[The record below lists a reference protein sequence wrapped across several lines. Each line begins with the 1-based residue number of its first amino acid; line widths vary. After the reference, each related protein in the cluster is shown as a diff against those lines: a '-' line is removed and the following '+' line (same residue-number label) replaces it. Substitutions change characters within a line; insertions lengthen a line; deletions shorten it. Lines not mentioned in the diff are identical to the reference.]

1 MVHCYRL
8 CSGKYSASDATG
20 AFIAGGRWNRK
31 GTYVLYTSGSLSL
44 ACLEILVHIREPRL
58 PTDYV
63 WSQIE
68 VPEELIGKPDLSQVI
83 IADEQACAQF
93 GSSWVHKGETPALQ
107 VPSVIIPNEFN
118 LLITPKH
125 ADFSSIVFRPPR
137 PFQFDAR
144 LLKTTTGEFERFYTE
159 GKTK

>member
-1 MVHCYRL
+1 MVRCYRL

-31 GTYVLYTSGSLSL
+31 GTHVLYTSGSLSL

-68 VPEELIGKPDLSQVI
+68 VPGRLIGKPDFSQATV
-83 IADEQACAQF
+83 ADEQACAQF
-93 GSSWVHKGETPALQ
+93 GSSWVDKEETAALE

-118 LLITPKH
+118 LLINPMH
-125 ADFSSIVFRPPR
+125 ADFSAIVFRPPR

-144 LLKTTTGEFERFYTE
+144 LLKTKSGEFERLYTE
-159 GKTK
+159 GKIK